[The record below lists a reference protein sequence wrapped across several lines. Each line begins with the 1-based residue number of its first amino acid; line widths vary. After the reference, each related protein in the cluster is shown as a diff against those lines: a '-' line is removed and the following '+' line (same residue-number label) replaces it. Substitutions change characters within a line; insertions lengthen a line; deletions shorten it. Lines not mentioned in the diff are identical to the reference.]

1 MEKDTAV
8 FLALAAFFCGITV
21 GFLIA
26 PAKNGIMI
34 GSHNGN
40 QIGSG
45 GDPEEY
51 IPDEEEEEDENY
63 AF

>member
-1 MEKDTAV
+1 MDKSAAA

-26 PAKNGIMI
+26 PAKNGITI
-34 GSHNGN
+34 GSHN
-40 QIGSG
+40 QIGRND
-45 GDPEEY
+45 DPEEY
-51 IPDEEEEEDENY
+51 GFDDEEEDDNY